1 MNSKLT
7 MEKELSRNSE
17 CICADSDQDKPPSSK
32 EDPHQHLDKILQQ
45 KIPPGP
51 ISNIDLLS
59 EFIPLSQKEKIS
71 LKKVTDIFRMNITP
85 YYLSLIADVN
95 DKKDPI
101 RMQSVP
107 DPREIAFTDEEFM
120 DPLGEEKTSVCS
132 CLVHRYP
139 NRALLIVTSRC
150 FMYCRHCTRKRLWK
164 RGLFKTPASEIDKAI
179 EYIRKTEA
187 IREVIVSGGDPLT
200 LSTPELFC
208 ILKKLADIKN
218 VKVIRVGT
226 RTPVVLPERIDAELC
241 AMLEQFGNIWIN
253 VQFNH
258 PREITAESEEACR
271 KLQKSGIPIS
281 NQSVLLKGVNDDPEI
296 MKELCEKLMEIRVR
310 PYYLFQCDPVTG
322 SGHFRTSV
330 FKGLNIIENMRGHT
344 SGMAV
349 PTFVVDGTDGKGKIP
364 LSPNYVISASDGKI
378 TLRNY
383 KFEVFDYQNPA

>member
-1 MNSKLT
+1 MKTETTSEANQCRNRTCGYADFTGEEPPLLKEEHNQNLEKSNQRKLPLHSIT
-7 MEKELSRNSE
+7 
-17 CICADSDQDKPPSSK
+17 
-32 EDPHQHLDKILQQ
+32 
-45 KIPPGP
+45 
-51 ISNIDLLS
+51 NIDSLS
-59 EFIPLSQKEKIS
+59 KFITLSPEEKTS
-71 LKKVTDIFRMNITP
+71 LKKVSDIFKISITP
-85 YYLSLIADVN
+85 HYFSLIADVN
-95 DKKDPI
+95 DKSDPI

-107 DPREIAFTDEEFM
+107 DSREIDLTDEECM

-164 RGLFKTPASEIDKAI
+164 RGLFKTPAAEIDKAI

-187 IREVIVSGGDPLT
+187 IREVIVSGGDPFT
-200 LSTPELFC
+200 LSTSELSG
-208 ILKKLADIKN
+208 ILKKLAGIRN
-218 VKVIRVGT
+218 VKVIRIGT
-226 RTPVVLPERIDAELC
+226 RTPVVFPGRIDDGLC
-241 AMLEQFGNIWIN
+241 AMLEQFDNLWIN

-258 PREITAESEEACR
+258 PREITAESREACR
-271 KLQKSGIPIS
+271 RLQKCGIPMS
-281 NQSVLLKGVNDDPEI
+281 NQSVLLKGVNDDPAV
-296 MKELCEKLMEIRVR
+296 MRELCEKLTEIRVR

-330 FKGLNIIENMRGHT
+330 LKGIEIIENMRGHT

-364 LSPNYVISASDGKI
+364 IGPDYMISASEESV

-383 KFEVFDYQNPA
+383 KFEVFEYQNPK

>member
-1 MNSKLT
+1 MKSKLII
-7 MEKELSRNSE
+7 EKDLRYNSE
-17 CICADSDQDKPPSSK
+17 KTCSNSDQDSTPSSK
-32 EDPHQHLDKILQQ
+32 DDPLQRRNKSIQQ
-45 KIPPGP
+45 KITAGS
-51 ISNIDLLS
+51 INNIDALS
-59 EFIPLSQKEKIS
+59 EFIPLSREEKIS
-71 LKKVTDIFRMNITP
+71 LKKTTDIFRMNITP

-101 RMQSVP
+101 RMQSIP
-107 DPREIAFTDEEFM
+107 DPRETVFTDEEFM
-120 DPLGEEKTSVCS
+120 DPLGEEKTPVCS

-139 NRALLIVTSRC
+139 NRVLLIVTSRC

-164 RGLFKTPASEIDKAI
+164 RGLFKTPEAEIDKAI
-179 EYIRKTEA
+179 EYIKKTET

-200 LSTPELFC
+200 LRTTELFG
-208 ILKKLADIKN
+208 ILKKLAAIKN
-218 VKVIRVGT
+218 VKVIRIGT
-226 RTPVVLPERIDAELC
+226 RTPVVFPQRIDDALC
-241 AMLEQFGNIWIN
+241 VMLEQFDNIWMN

-271 KLQKSGIPIS
+271 RLQRSGIPMS
-281 NQSVLLKGVNDDPEI
+281 NQSVLLKGVNDDPDI
-296 MKELCEKLMEIRVR
+296 MRELCEKLMEIRVR

-330 FKGLNIIENMRGHT
+330 FKGINIIENMRGHT

-364 LSPNYVISASDGKI
+364 LSPNYMLSASEESI

-383 KFEVFDYQNPA
+383 KFEVFDYQNPT